1 MRTRHLVLF
10 LTGTVPYWFLSRVV
24 FCYDEAPWQPVQYDY
39 YHIDLGE
46 LASDQDQGFASRSSK
61 LPTPSDAIVDVI
73 NNLGIKLLAIHN
85 ERNENNIAISPYG
98 AFSVLAALSE
108 GLQGES
114 VHEILH
120 AAHVP
125 YDQQIVR
132 VGLRDIHRHLKSY
145 FIPEEGFLAG
155 LTLNLNNI
163 TLKSNYQDVLKF
175 YGFDYGSFN
184 NALYPD
190 PPTTKKSAEGT
201 TLETGLGVSEDSP
214 TVAATTTE
222 SPQNTIVEVANRAN
236 DDIPTTT
243 EVATTHIPTTTMA
256 SVETTTSEPEV
267 IVETTTEVVKTTEA
281 AVTTEAAI
289 SSEGTS
295 TPLSVETAPPT
306 ESPKDTTTATTVIET
321 LQLNAESQT
330 PSGTTGTSKDT
341 TLARVT
347 SMTSSSAAKI
357 PGGYTS
363 TKQFETTAE
372 YHRTTSSDSET
383 ASSNTATPSIISS
396 VGSTGN
402 TVRTTR
408 EVTESI
414 QSSIGETSTMIP
426 TRFVTPTTTI
436 YSTESTEL
444 QQTTTE
450 TPKSTSVQT
459 VEAETTAQPQFTKE
473 VVTTETTFIPDTT
486 TQLLS
491 TSETVSSTKTTEST
505 SELTSPRSTQTIL
518 SSETIT
524 ETTFI
529 LTTPTNVQPGI
540 TGVKTTPEP
549 TSSSLTTLTT
559 IGQSENSVSTQQDN
573 LETTTPPFF
582 GTTPNFQGTPANQG
596 NFDFNNYNYNENT
609 PVYDDE
615 EVVENTNNNFKRSV
629 RSVADYIISRYLCR
643 IYDDGS
649 QFVPLTQRTQ
659 YVPEDSMTF
668 AVYGK
673 YREPVAFMKYD
684 TVLPYFFAPNLN
696 AVALSF
702 PLDSSKY
709 YLLLLLPLRD
719 DGIDQLIYDLRIS
732 GSLKYVIENLRLAHV
747 QATIPSF
754 TLKGYVTLTPT
765 LQKLGIH
772 QIFEPRQADFSPMT
786 NSTDI
791 FVTNIEQ
798 AVTVTIRNYLDPSA
812 QRYKNYQQYPPI
824 TFKADH
830 PFLYFVVDSELHVAL
845 MVGKVINPLNSRIS

>member
-1 MRTRHLVLF
+1 MRTRNLVLF

-24 FCYDEAPWQPVQYDY
+24 FCYDEAPWQPIQYDY

-46 LASDQDQGFASRSSK
+46 LAGNQDQGFASRSSK

-125 YDQQIVR
+125 YDQQTVR

-145 FIPEEGFLAG
+145 FIPDEGFLAG

-163 TLKSNYQDVLKF
+163 TLKSDYQDVLKF

-190 PPTTKKSAEGT
+190 PPTTKKSTEGT
-201 TLETGLGVSEDSP
+201 TLETGLGVLEDDSSS
-214 TVAATTTE
+214 AATTTE
-222 SPQNTIVEVANRAN
+222 PPQNTIVEVVNRAS
-236 DDIPTTT
+236 DDIPMTT
-243 EVATTHIPTTTMA
+243 EIATTNTPTITVA
-256 SVETTTSEPEV
+256 SVEITTSAPE
-267 IVETTTEVVKTTEA
+267 ETTTEAAKSTEA
-281 AVTTEAAI
+281 VAI
-289 SSEGTS
+289 SPEGTS
-295 TPLSVETAPPT
+295 TLPSVETAPPT
-306 ESPKDTTTATTVIET
+306 EPPEDTTTATAVIET
-321 LQLNAESQT
+321 LELNAAKQT
-330 PSGTTGTSKDT
+330 PLGTSKDT

-347 SMTSSSAAKI
+347 SVTSSNAAKI

-372 YHRTTSSDSET
+372 YHHTTSSDSET
-383 ASSNTATPSIISS
+383 ASSNSGTSSVTSS

-414 QSSIGETSTMIP
+414 QSSIGQTTMIL
-426 TRFVTPTTTI
+426 TSSMAPTTNS

-459 VEAETTAQPQFTKE
+459 VEAEATAKPQFTKQ
-473 VVTTETTFIPDTT
+473 VVTTETTLMPDTT
-486 TQLLS
+486 TQLS
-491 TSETVSSTKTTEST
+491 PTSETVSSAETIEST
-505 SELTSPRSTQTIL
+505 SELTSLRSTQTVL
-518 SSETIT
+518 SPGTT
-524 ETTFI
+524 AETTF
-529 LTTPTNVQPGI
+529 TSNTPMNTQPGI
-540 TGVKTTPEP
+540 TGTETTSEP

-559 IGQSENSVSTQQDN
+559 IGQSENSVSTQEDN
-573 LETTTPPFF
+573 LETTTPLFF

-615 EVVENTNNNFKRSV
+615 EVVENADNNNFKRSV

-643 IYDDGS
+643 ICNDGS

-719 DGIDQLIYDLRIS
+719 DGVDQLIYDLRIS

-765 LQKLGIH
+765 LQKLGIR

-830 PFLYFVVDSELHVAL
+830 PFLYFVVDSQLHVAL